1 MCSLMSET
9 WTHVF
14 LVKSSLILKPYN
26 MADRRN
32 VDTLAKVLEVHTTPT
47 PGYERNIL
55 VMDTVDT
62 ISCTYQIIEGAH
74 RSVPSKTPTWARCQ
88 Q

>member
-55 VMDTVDT
+55 
-62 ISCTYQIIEGAH
+62 GHGH
-74 RSVPSKTPTWARCQ
+74 RRHNLMYLSDH
-88 Q
+88 